1 MSRSKRSQRSQQRS
15 NMSRSKRSQISAA
28 WQYILYEVQG
38 TLTCAPTPRHNR
50 DIKKRAF
57 YGNGFRSAGTNM
69 QRPFFLQTY
78 LFLLRAVRTA
88 SESTKKMR
96 PKYGNIRPVWTRPNQ
111 KDFLNKNAPFF
122 TSVRPSVKTASAAG
136 TTRSGRVD
144 VLKPPV
150 YSA

>member
-1 MSRSKRSQRSQQRS
+1 MAIYIVRSTRNVNMPPHPTTQSRYSK
-15 NMSRSKRSQISAA
+15 
-28 WQYILYEVQG
+28 
-38 TLTCAPTPRHNR
+38 TCVLRERFSVRRH
-50 DIKKRAF
+50 KHAKA
-57 YGNGFRSAGTNM
+57 
-69 QRPFFLQTY
+69 FFLQTY
-78 LFLLRAVRTA
+78 LFLLKAVRTA